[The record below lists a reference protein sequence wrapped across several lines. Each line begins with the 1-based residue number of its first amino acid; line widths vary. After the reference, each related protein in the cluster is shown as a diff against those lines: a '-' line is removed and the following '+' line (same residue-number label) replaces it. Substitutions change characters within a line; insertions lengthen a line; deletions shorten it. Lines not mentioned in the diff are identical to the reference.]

1 MDEKKRE
8 ELRDQAR
15 KYFALHADQRL
26 KAFNF
31 YLILCTVI
39 AGGLLTLIKDAR
51 DPRIAIPVALLLPSL
66 SLVFWKLDTR
76 NRQLI
81 AHSQE
86 ALMFFEDDP
95 TLKTADGTPH
105 VAQLFQFEKHFTG
118 QKKPWTYRR
127 CFNAVF
133 LIVGIAGTATAT
145 ALAWVR

>member
-1 MDEKKRE
+1 MDEQKRE
-8 ELRDQAR
+8 ELRDQAW

-51 DPRIAIPVALLLPSL
+51 DPRIAILVALLLPSL

-81 AHSQE
+81 DHSQE

-95 TLKTADGTPH
+95 RLKRLSAHLTLLSYSSSRRTSLVRSRGRIADAST
-105 VAQLFQFEKHFTG
+105 Q
-118 QKKPWTYRR
+118 
-127 CFNAVF
+127 CS
-133 LIVGIAGTATAT
+133 
-145 ALAWVR
+145 